1 MPRVA
6 LTAQQ
11 VRQWKLPLSELK
23 GIIRAYENVS
33 KLVPTVKSDASAI
46 TRILKDKITVDWA
59 VIMATV
65 LPDDVEAVDQ
75 FIHGLKGKGY
85 TIVKVPAQFSS
96 SPMDSLTDT
105 DNEKPNGPLKVNEK
119 SKEGVPG
126 AEHDDKE
133 KDSDPDIDLSPNA
146 TILVRVCMSKDT
158 DTTFERVISFESQI
172 TIDAQG
178 EEEYQAS
185 VDAES
190 ILKAWRESDCW
201 SALSDNV
208 HPDGKK
214 RFAGYLFAMAW
225 ADGQEETLRMPL
237 GFCWVAD
244 GMYKERVLEL
254 KVGVEWNKNRWET
267 VLFAQLWKAVGRD
280 ERKYFPSDLQESKK
294 RYFILHEQ
302 PFTHSKGDSS
312 DSSDYIPDDPNDPD
326 LSDHDH
332 ADSDLSDHY
341 HAETNLPQIQG
352 GHSKKRRRRGSNG
365 SKKRGKLTAQEKEAN
380 TQKRQQKKRQADIQI
395 AAALEAK
402 YSEDQTVIEIR
413 TLEKPKS
420 SISCDLVRK
429 YARKVAEITDDC
441 AKLSDGTRIDLK
453 HIVKFLARGKDW
465 VGNAERIGH
474 YLSKYRKSKDPLIL
488 PWLNGEPSAKLG
500 MSSFCKKFRKA
511 IKKSGEADSSS
522 SSDSGSESESASD

>member
-225 ADGQEETLRMPL
+225 ADGQEETL
-237 GFCWVAD
+237 
-244 GMYKERVLEL
+244 
-254 KVGVEWNKNRWET
+254 
-267 VLFAQLWKAVGRD
+267 
-280 ERKYFPSDLQESKK
+280 
-294 RYFILHEQ
+294 
-302 PFTHSKGDSS
+302 SS
-312 DSSDYIPDDPNDPD
+312 PMALALTSNT
-326 LSDHDH
+326 LS
-332 ADSDLSDHY
+332 
-341 HAETNLPQIQG
+341 NFWQG
-352 GHSKKRRRRGSNG
+352 
-365 SKKRGKLTAQEKEAN
+365 A
-380 TQKRQQKKRQADIQI
+380 
-395 AAALEAK
+395 
-402 YSEDQTVIEIR
+402 
-413 TLEKPKS
+413 
-420 SISCDLVRK
+420 
-429 YARKVAEITDDC
+429 
-441 AKLSDGTRIDLK
+441 
-453 HIVKFLARGKDW
+453 
-465 VGNAERIGH
+465 RIGSGTLKGLAIISANIGKVRIPLS
-474 YLSKYRKSKDPLIL
+474 YLGLMGSPVRNWECPA
-488 PWLNGEPSAKLG
+488 SARNLG
-500 MSSFCKKFRKA
+500 RQ
-511 IKKSGEADSSS
+511 
-522 SSDSGSESESASD
+522 